1 MQVEYHVSDV
11 QTLINSTMEAKP
23 VRTQLP
29 IKDNDAPAAPNNS
42 QATFPN

>member
-23 VRTQLP
+23 VRKQLT
-29 IKDNDAPAAPNNS
+29 INDNDTPAAL
-42 QATFPN
+42 